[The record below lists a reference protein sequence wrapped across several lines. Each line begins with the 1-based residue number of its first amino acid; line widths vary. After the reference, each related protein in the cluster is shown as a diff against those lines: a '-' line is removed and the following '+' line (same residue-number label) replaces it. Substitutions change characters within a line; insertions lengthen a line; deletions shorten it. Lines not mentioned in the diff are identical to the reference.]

1 MHNKIHFC
9 ENNCPI
15 QSILRREEIE
25 VMPFYVCVYS
35 YSCMNHLDWWVG
47 GVDCLHLH
55 TKMQKNVFI
64 YLWVCFQTFKMCIY
78 IFLSILPIIFR
89 LHFWSVLFS
98 ISRCRPKRR
107 TFYGNVFIRGGS
119 MATNDPQQGRRLTL
133 GPRNKTFEIR
143 NISYPLVLLTCP
155 ASQYF
160 IWKSIRLSWWR

>member
-1 MHNKIHFC
+1 MSQPVNFKTRGNRSNALLCLRVFVFMH
-9 ENNCPI
+9 EP
-15 QSILRREEIE
+15 
-25 VMPFYVCVYS
+25 PG
-35 YSCMNHLDWWVG
+35 VG

-160 IWKSIRLSWWR
+160 IWKSIRLS